1 MRFWRKLVV
10 LAGGAVGVGVALVAW
25 GQQSGDESS
34 ALAVAN
40 RKVDIMSEGVRLHA
54 DLYHPKSAGPEPLPA
69 IVMSHGW
76 GGTASM
82 LSAQAMDFARAG
94 YFVIAFDYRG
104 WGESDSRLVLTKPAP
119 DPSQITD
126 HRFTAEVKEVRE
138 VVDPLD
144 QAADIFSVIHWA
156 IGEAMV
162 DKNRIG
168 LWGTSFSGGLVVY
181 VAARDPRVKALV
193 SQVGY
198 MGQPISGA
206 PAATLARIYDDGTR
220 RARGELD
227 YPPPRARE
235 VGRLQGGPIREKFLL
250 YAPVEDVARARGC
263 AMLFIAAEQ
272 EELFDNKSHPELAY
286 SRAAEPKKYVVI
298 PGIAHY
304 GIYGQAR
311 QEATRLAIDWFD
323 SHLKK

>member
-10 LAGGAVGVGVALVAW
+10 LAGGAIGVGVALVAW

-34 ALAVAN
+34 ALAVVE
-40 RKVDIMSEGVRLHA
+40 RKADIMSEGVRLHA
-54 DLYHPKSAGPEPLPA
+54 DLYYPEAAGQPPLPA

-76 GGTASM
+76 GGTAAM
-82 LSAQAMDFARAG
+82 LSAQATDFARAG

-104 WGESDSRLVLTKPAP
+104 WGESDSRLMLTKPAP
-119 DPSQITD
+119 DPSQRTE

-156 IGEAMV
+156 MGEAMV
-162 DKNRIG
+162 DRNRIG
-168 LWGTSFSGGLVVY
+168 LWGTSFAGGLVVY
-181 VAARDPRVKALV
+181 VAAREPRVKALV

-198 MGQPISGA
+198 MGQPIA
-206 PAATLARIYDDGTR
+206 EMPASALAKIYDDGTR

-235 VGRLQGGPIREKFLL
+235 VGQLQGGPIREKFLL
-250 YAPVEDVARARGC
+250 YAPIEDVARAKGC
-263 AMLFIAAEQ
+263 AMLFIATER
-272 EELFDNKSHPELAY
+272 EDLFDNKRHPELAY
-286 SRAAEPKKYVVI
+286 SRAGEPKKYVVI

-304 GIYGQAR
+304 DIYGRAR
-311 QEATRLAIDWFD
+311 QEATRLAIEWFD

>member
-1 MRFWRKLVV
+1 MSFWRKLVV
-10 LAGGAVGVGVALVAW
+10 LAGGAMSMGVALVSW
-25 GQQSGDESS
+25 GQQSGNDSS
-34 ALAVAN
+34 VAPVME

-54 DLYHPKSAGPEPLPA
+54 DLYYSKSAGQGPLPT

-82 LSAQAMDFARAG
+82 LSPQATDIARAG

-104 WGESDSRLVLTKPAP
+104 WGESDSRVILTKPAP
-119 DPSQITD
+119 DPSQRTD

-156 IGEAMV
+156 MGEAMV

-198 MGQPISGA
+198 MGQPISGV
-206 PAATLARIYDDGTR
+206 PATTLAKVYDDGTR
-220 RARGELD
+220 RAHGELD
-227 YPPPRARE
+227 YPPPRVRE
-235 VGRLQGGPIREKFLL
+235 AGRLQGGPIREKFLL
-250 YAPVEDVARARGC
+250 YMPVEDVARAKGC
-263 AMLFIAAEQ
+263 AMLFIAAEK

-304 GIYGQAR
+304 GVYGQAR